1 MREIEIGL
9 LIVAAPLY
17 LLMVTYALVQFFLHT
32 SEYSFGIMSLQLW
45 NLIITVIPTVLVG
58 YHTCL
63 SDSQQR
69 SSELLQLTAG
79 CTH

>member
-1 MREIEIGL
+1 MREIEIVL

-32 SEYSFGIMSLQLW
+32 SEQLLGIMSLQLW
-45 NLIITVIPTVLVG
+45 NLIITVITTVLVG
-58 YHTCL
+58 CHTCL
-63 SDSQQR
+63 SDNQQG

-79 CTH
+79 YTH

>member
-9 LIVAAPLY
+9 LIVVAPLY
-17 LLMVTYALVQFFLHT
+17 LLMVTYALAQLSSRK
-32 SEYSFGIMSLQLW
+32 SEYLFGITSLQLW

-58 YHTCL
+58 CHTCL
-63 SDSQQR
+63 PDTEQR

-79 CTH
+79 YTH